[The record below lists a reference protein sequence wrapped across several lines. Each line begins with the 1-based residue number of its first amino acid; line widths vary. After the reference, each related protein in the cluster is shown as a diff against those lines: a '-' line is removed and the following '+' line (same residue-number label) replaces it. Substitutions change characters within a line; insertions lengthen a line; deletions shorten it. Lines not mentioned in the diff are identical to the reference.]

1 MRGAR
6 ARRIEHRAAARAP
19 DVDMRALTGLI
30 GYMLRRAQIAVFQDI
45 FHAFARLGIRPAQFS
60 VLTVIAHNPGRTQSQ
75 VAAALGIKRT
85 NFVPLLD
92 GLERRGLAER
102 RPAPD
107 DRRSHAL
114 HLTSAGKAAVRRLNR
129 MVDALEAGMI
139 RRIGPDRRAVL
150 LELLSR
156 LAEGNGRAS
165 SRHAPRKR
173 GIQ

>member
-6 ARRIEHRAAARAP
+6 SRRRKARKAAPA
-19 DVDMRALTGLI
+19 DVDMGALTGLI

-45 FHAFARLGIRPAQFS
+45 FRTFSHVGIRPAQFS
-60 VLTVIAHNPGRTQSQ
+60 VLTAIAHNPGRTQSQ
-75 VAAALGIKRT
+75 IAAALGIKRT

-92 GLERRGLAER
+92 SLERRGLAER

-114 HLTSAGKAAVRRLNR
+114 HLTGAGKTVVRRLDE
-129 MVDALEAGMI
+129 MVDKLEDRMI
-139 RRIGPDRRAVL
+139 RRIGRERRAVL
-150 LELLSR
+150 LELLRR
-156 LAEGNGRAS
+156 LAERGDHTSA
-165 SRHAPRKR
+165 RHARRKR

>member
-6 ARRIEHRAAARAP
+6 SRPRKTGAAAPAA
-19 DVDMRALTGLI
+19 DVDMGALTDLI

-45 FHAFARLGIRPAQFS
+45 YRTFSQLGIRPAQFS

-75 VAAALGIKRT
+75 IAAALGIKRT

-92 GLERRGLAER
+92 SLERRGLAER

-114 HLTSAGKAAVRRLNR
+114 HLTSAGKAIVRRLDA
-129 MVDALEAGMI
+129 MVDQLEAGMI
-139 RRIGPDRRAVL
+139 RRIGRHRRGML
-150 LELLSR
+150 LELLHR
-156 LAEGNGRAS
+156 LSEGDKLITP
-165 SRHAPRKR
+165 RHAPRKR
-173 GIQ
+173 GI